1 LLAATLLVPTLK
13 AKPANW
19 LWELLAAVLL
29 LKENQQ
35 TLFRNQFARE
45 GKILFLQG
53 RERGLPPS
61 KIAHFPQQKL
71 GKFQSTPPQLVEL
84 LQIGFSLILVD
95 LCLPSGF
102 AGF

>member
-35 TLFRNQFARE
+35 SLFRSQFAGGE
-45 GKILFLQG
+45 KNLFFAGTGMGVAAFENCPFSSTKTGQISTHPLPAG
-53 RERGLPPS
+53 R
-61 KIAHFPQQKL
+61 IAADWF
-71 GKFQSTPPQLVEL
+71 
-84 LQIGFSLILVD
+84 LVD
-95 LCLPSGF
+95 PS
-102 AGF
+102 